1 MSLLPAAL
9 TALALASPC
18 AIAAMPVPDFTALDR
33 LIEDTRR
40 ATGYA
45 PGLAI
50 VVLRDGR
57 IVHEAYSG
65 HADIDAQ
72 VPVTRDTVFYIAS
85 ATKPMFA
92 LNALLAEADGRLDLQ
107 TPLRTMFPDVAFDGI
122 DADVVTAGELL
133 FHASGVDNPDLAWA
147 AAFSGVHD
155 AASRQALVARTHA
168 DPETPHRTFRYTN
181 VGYNLFSAWLDRR
194 SATPWQQQLE
204 ARVFQ
209 PLGMHH
215 TSASMD
221 HAQRAGWT
229 LAQPYSLGSI
239 TPQRPLPLS
248 KTDATMH
255 AAGGVVSTAPD
266 LARFLAA
273 QLSGGDSCGI
283 PRALIA
289 RSQQPQVAVDAHYQD
304 FARDGYAWG
313 WYTGAYKGQRLLH
326 HFGSFA
332 GFHAHLSFMPDAG
345 LALVVLAN
353 EDVLAPRLTSLV
365 ADYAYG
371 TLLHEPDLQARVAA
385 RFDALQAQALALPS
399 TIARQRAQ
407 IAARPWRLALPRAAY
422 GGRYEDPLLGTI
434 TVTLDADARLRL
446 RWGVLDAVADGGD
459 ADEQLRVEFMPG
471 AGRFLDFDVQD
482 GRVIAI
488 DFEGMRFQRLQPL
501 DQPDP
506 RPSAPAR

>member
-18 AIAAMPVPDFTALDR
+18 AIAAMPAPDFTALDR

-107 TPLRTMFPDVAFDGI
+107 APLRTMFPDVAFDGI
-122 DADVVTAGELL
+122 DADAVSAGELL

-229 LAQPYSLGSI
+229 LARPYSLGSA

-248 KTDATMH
+248 KADATMH

-273 QLSGGDSCGI
+273 QLPGGDSGGI

-313 WYTGAYKGQRLLH
+313 WYTGAYKGRRLLH

-332 GFHAHLSFMPDAG
+332 GFHAHLSSMPDAG
-345 LALVVLAN
+345 LAPGGA
-353 EDVLAPRLTSLV
+353 
-365 ADYAYG
+365 G
-371 TLLHEPDLQARVAA
+371 
-385 RFDALQAQALALPS
+385 
-399 TIARQRAQ
+399 QRGRA
-407 IAARPWRLALPRAAY
+407 RAAVDQP
-422 GGRYEDPLLGTI
+422 GR
-434 TVTLDADARLRL
+434 RLRL
-446 RWGVLDAVADGGD
+446 RHAAARARPAGARRGA
-459 ADEQLRVEFMPG
+459 LRCAAG
-471 AGRFLDFDVQD
+471 AGPRTPVDDRPATRADRRAPLAAGAAARGVWRALRRPAARHDHRHAGCGRAAAPALGRARLGGRRRRCRRAAT
-482 GRVIAI
+482 GRVHA
-488 DFEGMRFQRLQPL
+488 RCRPL
-501 DQPDP
+501 
-506 RPSAPAR
+506 PSTSTCRTDA